1 MDEEEEDDDEV
12 AEDEDL
18 TSPHGSAAPQHGH
31 AAATP
36 PTQET
41 DVIARLLA
49 AAKYADED
57 PERLDNMRALKNQ
70 ALADKRQAE
79 HSRDFWHEEANKARS
94 RANGLAAELA
104 ETKEAL
110 RVDGSRRPL
119 RRYAKEHR
127 GAAWTWPLW
136 IVQLVLEHLV
146 NGVPPTS
153 IPAVIRSHAEATV
166 EPGESVDVPSAL
178 FCRRMRAVLRVLVG
192 WIQHSQAASCANGEV
207 CGKRGGDDPVGRQS
221 GAQGAS

>member
-18 TSPHGSAAPQHGH
+18 TSPHGNDAPQHGH

-57 PERLDNMRALKNQ
+57 PERLDIMRALKNQ

-104 ETKEAL
+104 DTKEAL
-110 RVDGSRRPL
+110 RVDGSRRQP

-153 IPAVIRSHAEATV
+153 IPAVIRSGVGSMSAATTTWTTAD
-166 EPGESVDVPSAL
+166 P
-178 FCRRMRAVLRVLVG
+178 
-192 WIQHSQAASCANGEV
+192 SCA
-207 CGKRGGDDPVGRQS
+207 GRRAWSQWCRMEPTFAS
-221 GAQGAS
+221 RLLRAQRSMRQTRR